1 MLALYVGRTAHR
13 RAGASLLV
21 PLVQVSRLHLHA
33 DSPAL
38 RTRLPAKSRF
48 ISSSTTSKDDLTS
61 PRARAGAGPPH
72 KREHHHSSLLNAV
85 TVRTNRLFIE
95 DRSGTSLTTP
105 DAVSTVPTVIHGDW
119 VLFHPV
125 YSEEEVKAVEV
136 S

>member
-1 MLALYVGRTAHR
+1 MLALYVRTAHR

-33 DSPAL
+33 GSPAL
-38 RTRLPAKSRF
+38 RTLPAKSRS
-48 ISSSTTSKDDLTS
+48 ISSSTTSKDLTS

-72 KREHHHSSLLNAV
+72 KREHHSSVRFTPYSELIAV
-85 TVRTNRLFIE
+85 IVLFIE